1 MERKVYRISVKVA
14 SSDRTYDIEPQVS
27 KKNALKQLDK
37 AAKELAYKV
46 CMRERIESPE
56 KELTVSVDQLH
67 REQAQEH
74 LKQLEAAKQKGRGR
88 EIEM

>member
-1 MERKVYRISVKVA
+1 MYRISVKVA
-14 SSDRTYDIEPQVS
+14 FSGRTYDRPLVLEPQVS

-37 AAKELAYKV
+37 AAKEFAYKV
-46 CMRERIESPE
+46 CVRERIESPE